1 MDVSLKDPSYVKIVN
16 GAQNSYGGSQMWFAP
31 NETARGS
38 KRLTGG
44 GCGLIAMSDFPL
56 YWGRQNR
63 NLCPGLVKALL
74 ENEAPD
80 KEPYMRYVRTI
91 DRNFLPVLP
100 AVGVNGFQLSLAMNL
115 FFLRN
120 KLPLRASWKC
130 FLSSPGM
137 LGRMTE
143 MLQNDL
149 PVIFSVGPNTP
160 WIFGKKSI
168 GMYKPENN
176 GELKKVDQ
184 VSRHY
189 VMLTGIAAGPK
200 AGQTL
205 LKISSWGRSYFL
217 DYDEYREYVRK
228 TGDTITSSMIYIRKK

>member
-1 MDVSLKDPSYVKIVN
+1 
-16 GAQNSYGGSQMWFAP
+16 
-31 NETARGS
+31 
-38 KRLTGG
+38 
-44 GCGLIAMSDFPL
+44 
-56 YWGRQNR
+56 
-63 NLCPGLVKALL
+63 
-74 ENEAPD
+74 
-80 KEPYMRYVRTI
+80 
-91 DRNFLPVLP
+91 
-100 AVGVNGFQLSLAMNL
+100 
-115 FFLRN
+115 
-120 KLPLRASWKC
+120 
-130 FLSSPGM
+130 M

-200 AGQTL
+200 DGRTL